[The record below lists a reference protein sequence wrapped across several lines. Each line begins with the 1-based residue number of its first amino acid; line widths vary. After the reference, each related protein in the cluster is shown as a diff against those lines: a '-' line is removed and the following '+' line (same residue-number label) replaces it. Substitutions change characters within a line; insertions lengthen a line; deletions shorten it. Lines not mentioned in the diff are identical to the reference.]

1 VAQSDDTA
9 WFEVNRGY
17 ISTQYRGA
25 YVLIKD
31 KSVVGAYPDWATAF
45 QAGMS
50 MFGPDRYIVK
60 QATPVERVEY
70 ATAIGMRR
78 RPMIG
83 QQYSQQY
90 QQQFQNAAD
99 KLRQDGAVVQ
109 VVVGPPSAYQQQA
122 AGQGRPAG
130 GTPQTV
136 QGMVDTG
143 ASISTVSDRVAAAAG
158 LVQTGSVP
166 LGGVGGTS
174 ERPIYAASF
183 TLPQYGITLDPIEVG
198 GVTIPMPGIDILVGR
213 DILKAVGQL
222 DYRGVSGIFNL
233 LAQAPSGD
241 GIAPAPGSPAAPGS
255 GIPTSTYLVAGAG
268 IAAIAAVA
276 LFAFDVI

>member
-9 WFEVNRGY
+9 WFESNRGY
-17 ISTQYRGA
+17 ISTQYRGQ

-31 KSVVGAYPDWATAF
+31 KSVIGAYPDWASAF
-45 QAGMS
+45 QAGTA
-50 MFGPDRYIVK
+50 MFGPGQFIVQ
-60 QATPVERVEY
+60 QAIPVQRVEH
-70 ATAIGMRR
+70 AIAIGRARR
-78 RPMIG
+78 LG
-83 QQYSQQY
+83 QQYPQY
-90 QQQFQNAAD
+90 QQQYQNVAD
-99 KLRQDGAVVQ
+99 KLRQDGALVQ
-109 VVVGPPSAYQQQA
+109 VVIAAPSSYQQQA

-143 ASISTVSDRVAAAAG
+143 ASISTVSDQVAAAAG

-183 TLPQYGITLDPIEVG
+183 SLPQYGITLDPIEVG
-198 GVTIPMPGIDILVGR
+198 GVTIPMPGVDILVGR
-213 DILKAVGQL
+213 DVLRALHL
-222 DYRGVSGIFNL
+222 DYRGPAGIFNL
-233 LAQAPSGD
+233 LKEEAQAAAQGGSPTAAG
-241 GIAPAPGSPAAPGS
+241 APASGVPG
-255 GIPTSTYLVAGAG
+255 STYLIAGAG